1 MKRHNQILAAVLVV
15 QIILSVVVF
24 WPRSAALAEREPLF
38 PDLEVDDIVALT
50 ITGGATSPDA
60 RSMSAPSTSEGE
72 DKSIT
77 LQQVE
82 EDWILPDA
90 DDYPAQANKVTSL
103 LEKIVGLETGRLVT
117 RTDASHKRLQVAS
130 DDFAR
135 RIDFETAGGETH
147 TLYLGSSP
155 SYGAIHFRVEGQSE
169 VYLASDINTYETGAA
184 AASWVDPTYLNVPQ
198 GDVTAVTLENE
209 NGQFTFV
216 KDDAGEEGGGNWTM
230 EGLGADET
238 LDEGRVDALLRQAAL
253 VNMIEPLGKEDQPE
267 YGMHEPGAV
276 VTLSTEEKTVTLRV
290 GAKDPDDNS
299 YVVTSSESPYYV
311 RVAEYNVKELV
322 ENARED
328 FLQQEPTPT
337 PEANADES

>member
-15 QIILSVVVF
+15 QVILSVVVF
-24 WPRSAALAEREPLF
+24 WPRSAASAEREPLF
-38 PDLEVDDIVALT
+38 PDLEADDIVALT
-50 ITGGATSPDA
+50 ITGGAA
-60 RSMSAPSTSEGE
+60 IEGE

-90 DDYPAQANKVTSL
+90 DDYPAQASKVTPL
-103 LEKIVGLETGRLVT
+103 LEKIVGLTTGRLVT
-117 RTDASHKRLQVAS
+117 RTDASHERLQVAS

-135 RIDFETAGGETH
+135 RVDFETAGGETH

-169 VYLASDINTYETGAA
+169 VYLASDIDTYEVGAT
-184 AASWVDPTYLNVPQ
+184 AASWVDTTYLSIPQ
-198 GDVTAVTLENE
+198 GDVTVVTLENG

-216 KDDAGEEGGGNWTM
+216 KEDAGEEGGGNWTM
-230 EGLGADET
+230 EGLTADET
-238 LDEGRVDALLRQAAL
+238 LDGGKVDALLRQAAL

-267 YGMHEPGAV
+267 YGMDEPGAV

-311 RVAEYNVKELV
+311 RVAEYSVKELV
-322 ENARED
+322 ENARQD
-328 FLQQEPTPT
+328 FLRQEPTPT